1 MWSLQGP
8 FALDNA
14 ITFLPRH
21 SNTERVKQSL
31 CGLPPTLGR
40 IGALE
45 VKLATTKKEIRKAQR
60 LRYQVFFEEGGAS
73 ADRKM
78 ALMRRD
84 ICAFDRVCD
93 HLLVIDHAARSK
105 RWGIVKAKV
114 VGTYRLLR
122 QNVAQRHFG
131 FYTARE
137 FDIAP
142 MLVRHSDKHFLEL
155 GRSCVSREYRTKRT
169 LELLWHGIWVY
180 VLHHRVDVMIGCA
193 SLEGTDPQA
202 LALPLSFLHHRV
214 RADQAYHARARS
226 DRYVDMHFLAENA
239 IDGRKALNALPPLLK
254 GYLRVGAMIGEGA
267 VVDHQFGTTDV
278 LVIMPIASIEGRY
291 IAHFGPTAERLA
303 A

>member
-14 ITFLPRH
+14 IAFLPRH
-21 SNTERVKQSL
+21 SKTERVKQSL
-31 CGLPPTLGR
+31 RGLTPTLGR

-45 VKLATTKKEIRKAQR
+45 VRLATTKKEIRQAQR
-60 LRYQVFFEEGGAS
+60 LRFKVFFEEGGAS

-93 HLLVIDHAARSK
+93 HLLVIDHAARGK
-105 RWGIVKAKV
+105 RLGIVKPKV

-122 QNVAQRHFG
+122 QDVAQRNFG

-142 MLVRHSDKHFLEL
+142 MLARHSDKHFLEL

-202 LALPLSFLHHRV
+202 LALPLSFLHHRA
-214 RADQAYHARARS
+214 RGDQAYHARARS
-226 DRYVDMHFLAENA
+226 DRYVDMQFLAESA

-291 IAHFGPTAERLA
+291 IAHFGPSAERLA